1 MATRF
6 NVFYLGNVGRIDTTE
21 GNQIS
26 ENARSL
32 EGETFG
38 GANSPL
44 YNNIKSFSPGARGY
58 GNTARGTYSTDNSGE
73 NGSDTFRID
82 DGNSQNFDAIASY
95 AATLTYADGSQA
107 TVTAIV
113 FQSTNGDLFLAPAAS
128 SSDYQSALEAGPI
141 DSITFNT
148 VSSNEAMM
156 YASRVDADYVAPDG
170 TVDGTSGDDSM
181 RVGSTDAQADEV
193 DNSGNA
199 IKLGAGNDKIS
210 AGSGDDTILGGAGN
224 DYIAGNDGDDRL
236 HGDADTTEETTF
248 SWANQNIEDG
258 VSVTGGITGVTSS
271 GNIQVTMSVDQG
283 ENFRSATM
291 ERNDPLYDYNELSDS
306 SSIRILGG
314 AAGSDPNTAKM
325 SIDFSSLDSGV
336 SDEVSNVTFGIF
348 DIDQAYG
355 FVDEVIVR
363 AYDADGNLI
372 PVNLTA
378 GNSDTLD
385 VNDETGRAISTDAG
399 RGTTNAKT
407 GFLQVDIA
415 GPVSRIEIEYN
426 NHDPDDTGHAI
437 RVGDLK
443 MSTISATD
451 AGNDTLDGGA
461 GNDTIYGD
469 GGDDSLSGGADND
482 SLSGGSGDD
491 RIEGGTGHD
500 TIAGGTGNDAMSGG
514 DDADLFVME
523 DDFGTDKI
531 AGGEGGKDYDVVTF
545 DALSNGV
552 SVTYTGAEAGT
563 ATEGPNSVSFTEI
576 EKLVLTNSSDYV
588 DASIGGVAVDTGA
601 GNDTIKVGDG
611 AYDIDAGT
619 GDDRIIREAGT
630 TADDANSVIDAGDGI
645 DTYVAGSGL
654 GADHTVDLA
663 ASRLDHA
670 GNDRGDLLNFENV
683 ALENSAAS
691 VKGDSKDN
699 TITARG
705 TQDNSLSGGDGN
717 DSIDGGGGNDNLH
730 GDAGRDTLIG
740 GDGNDTLDGGQGD
753 DQLTGGDGDDVFVYS
768 GGHDTITDFNA
779 GNTGPLDDDDTTN
792 NDFIDLSGYYDKI
805 FDLRAD
811 YEDNGILDQSNFE
824 TTDYTYNSKF
834 EDGSL
839 KFIGVQAQHFTYDN
853 TGVVCFGKGTAI
865 RTPRGDVLVE
875 DLRVGD
881 LVTTMDNGP
890 QKIRWINTRSYDA
903 EQMQKGSHLH
913 PVLIKRGTF
922 GAERDLLVSQQHG
935 VLVGQSGDS
944 FARAKHLA
952 DAAKGVRI
960 AKGKKSVTYVHLMF
974 DDHQVIFAEN
984 VPSES
989 FYPGPMALTQMSKP
1003 HRAAFSKVLPA
1014 LGTGRVNREEVAK
1027 VYGPTARVFLKKKQV
1042 LNQHG
1047 APARGK
1053 GKTPSRLI
1061 LQASA
1066 DLAQQ
1071 QASKAIR
1078 TRNTVTT
1085 AEARA

>member
-552 SVTYTGAEAGT
+552 SVTYTGAESGT

-601 GNDTIKVGDG
+601 GDDTIKVGDG
-611 AYDIDAGT
+611 AYNIDAGT
-619 GDDRIIREAGT
+619 GNDRIIREAGT

-1014 LGTGRVNREEVAK
+1014 LGTGRVSREEVAK
-1027 VYGPTARVFLKKKQV
+1027 IYGPTARVFLKKKQV

>member
-148 VSSNEAMM
+148 VSSNESMM

-199 IKLGAGNDKIS
+199 VKLGAGNDKIS

-469 GGDDSLSGGADND
+469 GGNDSLSGGADND

-545 DALSNGV
+545 DALSKGV

-601 GNDTIKVGDG
+601 GDDTIKVGDG
-611 AYDIDAGT
+611 AYNIDAGT
-619 GDDRIIREAGT
+619 GNDRIIREAGT

-705 TQDNSLSGGDGN
+705 TQDNSLSGGDGD

-740 GDGNDTLDGGQGD
+740 GDGNDTLDGGQDD

-960 AKGKKSVTYVHLMF
+960 AKGKKTVTYVHLMF

-1014 LGTGRVNREEVAK
+1014 LGTGRVSREEVAK

-1047 APARGK
+1047 LPARGK
-1053 GKTPSRLI
+1053 GKAPSRLI

-1066 DLAQQ
+1066 DLARQ
-1071 QASKAIR
+1071 QATKAIR
-1078 TRNTVTT
+1078 TRNKVTT

>member
-148 VSSNEAMM
+148 VSSNESMM
-156 YASRVDADYVAPDG
+156 YASRIDADYVAPDG

-181 RVGSTDAQADEV
+181 RVGSTDAHADEV

-199 IKLGAGNDKIS
+199 VKLGAGNDKIS
-210 AGSGDDTILGGAGN
+210 AGSGDDTILGGAGH
-224 DYIAGNDGDDRL
+224 DYIAGNDGDDRI

-306 SSIRILGG
+306 SSIHILGG

-461 GNDTIYGD
+461 GSDTIYGD
-469 GGDDSLSGGADND
+469 GGNDSLSGGADND

-545 DALSNGV
+545 DALSKGV
-552 SVTYTGAEAGT
+552 SVTYTGTEAGT

-588 DASIGGVAVDTGA
+588 DATIGGVAVDTGA
-601 GNDTIKVGDG
+601 GDDTIKVGDG
-611 AYDIDAGT
+611 AYNIDAGT

-630 TADDANSVIDAGDGI
+630 TADDATSVIDAGDGI

-779 GNTGPLDDDDTTN
+779 GNTGPLDDNDTTN

-1027 VYGPTARVFLKKKQV
+1027 IYGPTARVFLNKKQV

-1047 APARGK
+1047 LPARDK
-1053 GKTPSRLI
+1053 GKAPSRLI

-1066 DLAQQ
+1066 VLARQ
-1071 QASKAIR
+1071 QATKPIR

>member
-611 AYDIDAGT
+611 AYNIDAGT

-903 EQMQKGSHLH
+903 RQMQKGSHLH

-1014 LGTGRVNREEVAK
+1014 LGTGRVSREEVAK
-1027 VYGPTARVFLKKKQV
+1027 IYGPTARVFLKKKQV

>member
-82 DGNSQNFDAIASY
+82 DDNSQNFDAIASY

-611 AYDIDAGT
+611 AYNIDAGT

-1014 LGTGRVNREEVAK
+1014 LGTGRVSREEVAK
-1027 VYGPTARVFLKKKQV
+1027 IYGPTARVFLKKKQV

>member
-148 VSSNEAMM
+148 VSSNESMM

-199 IKLGAGNDKIS
+199 VKLGAGNDKIS

-306 SSIRILGG
+306 SSIHILGG

-601 GNDTIKVGDG
+601 GDDTIKVGDG

-705 TQDNSLSGGDGN
+705 TQDNSLSGGDGD

-740 GDGNDTLDGGQGD
+740 GDGNDTLDGGQDD

-903 EQMQKGSHLH
+903 GQMQKGSHLH

-1014 LGTGRVNREEVAK
+1014 LGTGCVSREEVAK

-1047 APARGK
+1047 VPARGK
-1053 GKTPSRLI
+1053 GKAPSRLI

-1066 DLAQQ
+1066 DLARQ
-1071 QASKAIR
+1071 QATKAIR

>member
-128 SSDYQSALEAGPI
+128 SADYQSALEAGPI

-306 SSIRILGG
+306 SSIHILGG

-378 GNSDTLD
+378 GNSDTLN

-611 AYDIDAGT
+611 AYNIDAGT

-1014 LGTGRVNREEVAK
+1014 LGTGRVSREEVAK
-1027 VYGPTARVFLKKKQV
+1027 IYGPTARVFLKKKQV

>member
-469 GGDDSLSGGADND
+469 GGNDSLSGGADND

-903 EQMQKGSHLH
+903 RQMQKGSHLH

-989 FYPGPMALTQMSKP
+989 FYPGPMALSQMSKP

-1014 LGTGRVNREEVAK
+1014 LGTGRVSREEVAK
-1027 VYGPTARVFLKKKQV
+1027 IYGPTARVFLKKKQV

-1047 APARGK
+1047 VPARGK

>member
-306 SSIRILGG
+306 SSIHILGG

-461 GNDTIYGD
+461 GSDTIYGD
-469 GGDDSLSGGADND
+469 GGNDSLSGGADND

-552 SVTYTGAEAGT
+552 SVTYTGEEAGT

-779 GNTGPLDDDDTTN
+779 GNTGPLDDNDTTN

-989 FYPGPMALTQMSKP
+989 FYPGPMALSQMSKP

-1014 LGTGRVNREEVAK
+1014 LGTGRVSREEVAK
-1027 VYGPTARVFLKKKQV
+1027 IYGPTARVFLKKKQV

-1047 APARGK
+1047 VPARGK

-1071 QASKAIR
+1071 QATKAIR

>member
-148 VSSNEAMM
+148 VSSNESMM

-611 AYDIDAGT
+611 AYNIDAGT

-740 GDGNDTLDGGQGD
+740 GDGNDTLDGGQDD

-1014 LGTGRVNREEVAK
+1014 LGTGRVSREEVAK
-1027 VYGPTARVFLKKKQV
+1027 IYGPTARVFLKKKQV

-1071 QASKAIR
+1071 QATKAIR

>member
-148 VSSNEAMM
+148 VSSNESMM

-552 SVTYTGAEAGT
+552 SVTYTGEEAGT

-611 AYDIDAGT
+611 AYNIDAGT

-1014 LGTGRVNREEVAK
+1014 LGTGRVSREEVAK
-1027 VYGPTARVFLKKKQV
+1027 IYGPTARVFLKKKQV

>member
-26 ENARSL
+26 ENASSL

-148 VSSNEAMM
+148 VSSNESMM

-199 IKLGAGNDKIS
+199 VKLGAGNDKIS

-469 GGDDSLSGGADND
+469 GGNDSLSGGADND

-545 DALSNGV
+545 DALSKGV

-601 GNDTIKVGDG
+601 GDDTIKVGDG
-611 AYDIDAGT
+611 AYNIDAGT
-619 GDDRIIREAGT
+619 GNDRIIREAGT

-705 TQDNSLSGGDGN
+705 TQDNSLSGGDGD

-960 AKGKKSVTYVHLMF
+960 AKGKKTVTYVHLMF

-1014 LGTGRVNREEVAK
+1014 LGTGRVSREEVAK

-1047 APARGK
+1047 LPARGK
-1053 GKTPSRLI
+1053 GKAPSRLI

-1066 DLAQQ
+1066 DLARQ
-1071 QASKAIR
+1071 QATKAIR
-1078 TRNTVTT
+1078 TRNKVTT

>member
-199 IKLGAGNDKIS
+199 VKLGAGNDKIS

-461 GNDTIYGD
+461 GSDTIYGD
-469 GGDDSLSGGADND
+469 GGNDSLSGGADND

-552 SVTYTGAEAGT
+552 SVTYTGEEAGT

-989 FYPGPMALTQMSKP
+989 FYPGPMALSQMSKP

-1014 LGTGRVNREEVAK
+1014 LGTGRVSREEVAK
-1027 VYGPTARVFLKKKQV
+1027 IYGPTARVFLKKKQV

-1047 APARGK
+1047 VPARGK

>member
-148 VSSNEAMM
+148 VSSNESMM

-199 IKLGAGNDKIS
+199 VKLGAGNDKIS

-224 DYIAGNDGDDRL
+224 DYIAGNDGDDRI

-469 GGDDSLSGGADND
+469 GGNDSLSGGADND

-552 SVTYTGAEAGT
+552 SVTYTGAESGT

-601 GNDTIKVGDG
+601 GDDTIKVGDG
-611 AYDIDAGT
+611 AYNIDAGT

-705 TQDNSLSGGDGN
+705 TQDNSLSGGDGD

-903 EQMQKGSHLH
+903 GQMQKGSHLH

-1047 APARGK
+1047 LPARGK
-1053 GKTPSRLI
+1053 GKAPSRPI

-1066 DLAQQ
+1066 DLARQ

>member
-148 VSSNEAMM
+148 VSSNESMM

-199 IKLGAGNDKIS
+199 VKLGAGNDKIS

-224 DYIAGNDGDDRL
+224 DYIAGNGGDDRI

-314 AAGSDPNTAKM
+314 AEGSDPNTAKM

-469 GGDDSLSGGADND
+469 GGNDSLSGGADND

-552 SVTYTGAEAGT
+552 SVTYTGAESGT

-601 GNDTIKVGDG
+601 GDDTIKVGDG

-740 GDGNDTLDGGQGD
+740 GDGNDTLDGGQDD

-779 GNTGPLDDDDTTN
+779 GNTGPLDDNDTTN

-960 AKGKKSVTYVHLMF
+960 AKGKKTVTYVHLMF

-1014 LGTGRVNREEVAK
+1014 LGTGRVSREEVAK

-1047 APARGK
+1047 LPARGK
-1053 GKTPSRLI
+1053 GKAPSRLI

-1066 DLAQQ
+1066 DLARQ
-1071 QASKAIR
+1071 QASKSIR

>member
-141 DSITFNT
+141 DSITFNA
-148 VSSNEAMM
+148 VSSNESMM

-199 IKLGAGNDKIS
+199 VKLGAGNDKIS

-224 DYIAGNDGDDRL
+224 DYIAGNDGDDRI

-306 SSIRILGG
+306 SSIHILGG

-779 GNTGPLDDDDTTN
+779 GNTGPLDDNDTTN

-903 EQMQKGSHLH
+903 GQMQKGSHLH

-1047 APARGK
+1047 LPARGK
-1053 GKTPSRLI
+1053 GKAPSRLI

-1066 DLAQQ
+1066 DLARQ
-1071 QASKAIR
+1071 QATKAIR

>member
-26 ENARSL
+26 ENASSL

-148 VSSNEAMM
+148 VSSNESMM

-199 IKLGAGNDKIS
+199 VKLGAGNDKIS

-314 AAGSDPNTAKM
+314 AEGSDPNTAKM

-545 DALSNGV
+545 DALSKGV
-552 SVTYTGAEAGT
+552 SVTYTGAESGT

-601 GNDTIKVGDG
+601 GDDTIKVGDG

-630 TADDANSVIDAGDGI
+630 TADDANSVIDAGGGI

-670 GNDRGDLLNFENV
+670 GSDRGDLLNFENV

-705 TQDNSLSGGDGN
+705 TQDNSLSGGDGD

-779 GNTGPLDDDDTTN
+779 GNTGPLDDNDTTN

-903 EQMQKGSHLH
+903 GQMQKESHLH

-1047 APARGK
+1047 LPARGK
-1053 GKTPSRLI
+1053 GKAPSRLI

-1066 DLAQQ
+1066 DLARQ
-1071 QASKAIR
+1071 QASKSIR

>member
-306 SSIRILGG
+306 SSIHILGG

-552 SVTYTGAEAGT
+552 SVTYTGEEAGT

-779 GNTGPLDDDDTTN
+779 GNTGPLDDNDTTN

-903 EQMQKGSHLH
+903 RQMQKGSHLH

-989 FYPGPMALTQMSKP
+989 FYPGPMALSQMSKP

-1014 LGTGRVNREEVAK
+1014 LGTGRVSREEVAK
-1027 VYGPTARVFLKKKQV
+1027 IYGPTARVFLKKKQV

-1047 APARGK
+1047 VPARGK

>member
-306 SSIRILGG
+306 SSIHILGG

-552 SVTYTGAEAGT
+552 SVTYTGEEAGT

-611 AYDIDAGT
+611 AYNIDAGT

-989 FYPGPMALTQMSKP
+989 FYPGPMALSQMSKP

-1014 LGTGRVNREEVAK
+1014 LGTGRVSREEVAK
-1027 VYGPTARVFLKKKQV
+1027 IYGPTARVFLKKKQV

-1047 APARGK
+1047 VPARGK

>member
-306 SSIRILGG
+306 SSIHILGG
-314 AAGSDPNTAKM
+314 AAGADPNTAKM

-611 AYDIDAGT
+611 AYNIDAGT

-1014 LGTGRVNREEVAK
+1014 LGTGRVSREEVAK
-1027 VYGPTARVFLKKKQV
+1027 IYGPTARVFLKKKQV

>member
-148 VSSNEAMM
+148 VSSNESMM

-199 IKLGAGNDKIS
+199 VKLGAGNDKIS

-469 GGDDSLSGGADND
+469 GGNDSLSGGADND

-601 GNDTIKVGDG
+601 GDDTIKVGDG

-903 EQMQKGSHLH
+903 GQMQKGSHLH

-1014 LGTGRVNREEVAK
+1014 LGTGRVSREEVAK

-1047 APARGK
+1047 LPARGK
-1053 GKTPSRLI
+1053 GKAPSRLI

-1066 DLAQQ
+1066 DLARQ

>member
-199 IKLGAGNDKIS
+199 VKLGAGNDKIS

-224 DYIAGNDGDDRL
+224 DYIAGNDGDDRI

-306 SSIRILGG
+306 SSIHILGG

-779 GNTGPLDDDDTTN
+779 GNTGPLDDNDTTN

-903 EQMQKGSHLH
+903 GQMQKGSHLH

-1071 QASKAIR
+1071 QATKSIR

>member
-141 DSITFNT
+141 ESITFNT
-148 VSSNEAMM
+148 VSSDEAMM

-199 IKLGAGNDKIS
+199 VKLGAGNDKIS

-314 AAGSDPNTAKM
+314 AEGSDPNTAKM

-601 GNDTIKVGDG
+601 GDDTIKVGDG

-740 GDGNDTLDGGQGD
+740 GDGNDTLDGGQDD

-903 EQMQKGSHLH
+903 RQMQKGSHLH

-989 FYPGPMALTQMSKP
+989 FYPGPMALSQMSKP

-1014 LGTGRVNREEVAK
+1014 LGTGRVSREEVAK
-1027 VYGPTARVFLKKKQV
+1027 IYGPTARVFLKKKQV

-1047 APARGK
+1047 LPARGK
-1053 GKTPSRLI
+1053 GKAPSRLI

-1066 DLAQQ
+1066 DLARQ

>member
-148 VSSNEAMM
+148 VSSNESMM

-199 IKLGAGNDKIS
+199 VKLGAGNDKIS

-314 AAGSDPNTAKM
+314 AEGSDPNTAKM

-552 SVTYTGAEAGT
+552 SVTYTGAESGT

-601 GNDTIKVGDG
+601 GDDTIKVGDG

-740 GDGNDTLDGGQGD
+740 GDGNDTLDGGQDD

-903 EQMQKGSHLH
+903 GQMQKGSHLH

-1014 LGTGRVNREEVAK
+1014 LGTGRVSREEVAK
-1027 VYGPTARVFLKKKQV
+1027 VYGPTARVFLKRKQV

-1047 APARGK
+1047 LPARGK
-1053 GKTPSRLI
+1053 GKAPSRLI

-1066 DLAQQ
+1066 DLARQ
-1071 QASKAIR
+1071 QAPKAIR

>member
-148 VSSNEAMM
+148 VSSNESMM

-199 IKLGAGNDKIS
+199 VKLGAGNDKIS

-258 VSVTGGITGVTSS
+258 ASVTGGITGVTSS

-372 PVNLTA
+372 PVKLTA

-469 GGDDSLSGGADND
+469 GGNDSLSGGADND

-552 SVTYTGAEAGT
+552 SVTYTGAESGT

-601 GNDTIKVGDG
+601 GDDTIKVGDG

-619 GDDRIIREAGT
+619 GDDRIIREVGT

-705 TQDNSLSGGDGN
+705 TQDNSLSGGDGD
-717 DSIDGGGGNDNLH
+717 DSIDGGGGDDNLH

-903 EQMQKGSHLH
+903 GQMQKGSHLH

-989 FYPGPMALTQMSKP
+989 FYPGPMALDQMSKP

-1014 LGTGRVNREEVAK
+1014 LGSGRVSREEVAK

-1047 APARGK
+1047 LPARGK
-1053 GKTPSRLI
+1053 GKAPSRLI

-1066 DLAQQ
+1066 DLARQ
-1071 QASKAIR
+1071 QATKAIR

>member
-199 IKLGAGNDKIS
+199 VKLGAGNDKIS

-469 GGDDSLSGGADND
+469 GGNDSLSGGADND

-552 SVTYTGAEAGT
+552 SVTYTGEEAGT

-779 GNTGPLDDDDTTN
+779 GNTGPLDDNDTTN

-903 EQMQKGSHLH
+903 GQMQKGSHLH

-1047 APARGK
+1047 LPARGK
-1053 GKTPSRLI
+1053 GKAPSRPI

-1066 DLAQQ
+1066 DLARQ

>member
-148 VSSNEAMM
+148 VSSNESMM

-199 IKLGAGNDKIS
+199 VKLGAGNDKIS

-224 DYIAGNDGDDRL
+224 DYIAGNDGDDRI

-314 AAGSDPNTAKM
+314 AEGSDPNTAKM

-531 AGGEGGKDYDVVTF
+531 AGGEGGKNYDVVTF

-552 SVTYTGAEAGT
+552 SVTYTGAESGT

-601 GNDTIKVGDG
+601 GDDTIKVGDG
-611 AYDIDAGT
+611 AYNIDAGT
-619 GDDRIIREAGT
+619 GNDRIIREAGT

-705 TQDNSLSGGDGN
+705 TQDNSLSGGDGD
-717 DSIDGGGGNDNLH
+717 DSIDGGGGDDNLH

-740 GDGNDTLDGGQGD
+740 GDGNDTLDGGQDD

-989 FYPGPMALTQMSKP
+989 FYPGPMALDQMSKP

-1014 LGTGRVNREEVAK
+1014 LGTGRVSREEVGK

-1047 APARGK
+1047 LPARGK
-1053 GKTPSRLI
+1053 GKAPSRLI

-1066 DLAQQ
+1066 DLARQ
-1071 QASKAIR
+1071 QATKAIR
-1078 TRNTVTT
+1078 TRNKVTT

>member
-148 VSSNEAMM
+148 VSSNESMM

-193 DNSGNA
+193 DNSGNVV
-199 IKLGAGNDKIS
+199 KLGAGNDKIS

-224 DYIAGNDGDDRL
+224 DYIAGNDGDDRI
-236 HGDADTTEETTF
+236 HGDADTTEATSF

-258 VSVTGGITGVTSS
+258 VSVTGGITGVTDS
-271 GNIQVTMSVDQG
+271 GDIQVTMSLDQG

-306 SSIRILGG
+306 SSIHILGG
-314 AAGSDPNTAKM
+314 AAGSHPNTAKM

-601 GNDTIKVGDG
+601 GDDTIKVGDG
-611 AYDIDAGT
+611 AYNIDAGT

-768 GGHDTITDFNA
+768 GGHDTITDFNT

-890 QKIRWINTRSYDA
+890 QKIRWINTRSYDP

-1014 LGTGRVNREEVAK
+1014 LGTGRVSREEVAK

-1066 DLAQQ
+1066 DLARQ
-1071 QASKAIR
+1071 QATKAIR

-1085 AEARA
+1085 AEART

>member
-148 VSSNEAMM
+148 VSSNESMM

-199 IKLGAGNDKIS
+199 VKLGAGNDKIS

-469 GGDDSLSGGADND
+469 GGNDSLSGGADND

-552 SVTYTGAEAGT
+552 SVTYTGAESGT

-601 GNDTIKVGDG
+601 GDDTIKVGDG

-705 TQDNSLSGGDGN
+705 TQDNSLSGGDGD

-903 EQMQKGSHLH
+903 GQMQKGSHLH

-1047 APARGK
+1047 LPARGK
-1053 GKTPSRLI
+1053 GKAPSRPI

-1066 DLAQQ
+1066 DLARQ

>member
-199 IKLGAGNDKIS
+199 VKLGAGNDKIS

-224 DYIAGNDGDDRL
+224 DYIAGNDGDDRI

-306 SSIRILGG
+306 SSIHILGG

-461 GNDTIYGD
+461 GSDTIYGD
-469 GGDDSLSGGADND
+469 GGNDSLSGGADND

-779 GNTGPLDDDDTTN
+779 GNTGPLDDNDTTN

-903 EQMQKGSHLH
+903 GQMQKGSHLH

-1071 QASKAIR
+1071 QATKSIR

>member
-148 VSSNEAMM
+148 VSSNESMM

-199 IKLGAGNDKIS
+199 VKLGAGNDKIS

-224 DYIAGNDGDDRL
+224 DYIAGNDGDDRI

-306 SSIRILGG
+306 SSIHILGG

-576 EKLVLTNSSDYV
+576 EKLVLTSSSDYV

-601 GNDTIKVGDG
+601 GDDTIKVGDG
-611 AYDIDAGT
+611 AYNIDAGT

-740 GDGNDTLDGGQGD
+740 GDGNDTLDGGQDD

-890 QKIRWINTRSYDA
+890 QKIRWINTRSYDP

-1014 LGTGRVNREEVAK
+1014 LGTGRVSREEVAK

-1066 DLAQQ
+1066 DLARQ
-1071 QASKAIR
+1071 QATKAIR

-1085 AEARA
+1085 AEART

>member
-148 VSSNEAMM
+148 VSSNESMM

-199 IKLGAGNDKIS
+199 VKLGAGNDKIS

-224 DYIAGNDGDDRL
+224 DYIAGNDGDDRI

-314 AAGSDPNTAKM
+314 AEGSDPNTAKM

-531 AGGEGGKDYDVVTF
+531 AGGEGGKNYDVVTF

-552 SVTYTGAEAGT
+552 SVTYTGAESGT

-601 GNDTIKVGDG
+601 GDDTIKVGDG
-611 AYDIDAGT
+611 AYNIDAGT
-619 GDDRIIREAGT
+619 GNDRIIREAGT

-705 TQDNSLSGGDGN
+705 TQDNSLSGGDGD

-740 GDGNDTLDGGQGD
+740 GDGNDTLDGGQDD

-989 FYPGPMALTQMSKP
+989 FYPGPMALDQMSKP

-1047 APARGK
+1047 LPARGK
-1053 GKTPSRLI
+1053 GKAPSRLI

-1066 DLAQQ
+1066 DLARQ
-1071 QASKAIR
+1071 QATKAIR
-1078 TRNTVTT
+1078 TRNKVTT

>member
-611 AYDIDAGT
+611 AYNIDAGT

-663 ASRLDHA
+663 AGRLDHA

-1014 LGTGRVNREEVAK
+1014 LGTGRVSREEVAK
-1027 VYGPTARVFLKKKQV
+1027 IYGPTARVFLKKKQV

>member
-26 ENARSL
+26 ENASSL

-148 VSSNEAMM
+148 VSSNESMM

-199 IKLGAGNDKIS
+199 VKLGAGNDKIS

-224 DYIAGNDGDDRL
+224 DYIAGNDGDDRI

-314 AAGSDPNTAKM
+314 AEGSDPNTAKM

-461 GNDTIYGD
+461 GSDTIYGD

-601 GNDTIKVGDG
+601 GDDTIKVGDG
-611 AYDIDAGT
+611 AYNIDAGT

-705 TQDNSLSGGDGN
+705 TQDNSLSGGDGD

-740 GDGNDTLDGGQGD
+740 GDGNDTLDGGQDD

-989 FYPGPMALTQMSKP
+989 FYPGPMALDQMSKP

-1053 GKTPSRLI
+1053 GKAPSRLI

-1066 DLAQQ
+1066 DLARQ
-1071 QASKAIR
+1071 QATKAIR
-1078 TRNTVTT
+1078 TRNKVTT

>member
-552 SVTYTGAEAGT
+552 SVTYTGEEAGT

-611 AYDIDAGT
+611 AYNIDAGT

-1014 LGTGRVNREEVAK
+1014 LGTGRVSREEVAK
-1027 VYGPTARVFLKKKQV
+1027 IYGPTARVFLKKKQV

>member
-552 SVTYTGAEAGT
+552 SVTYTGAESGT

-611 AYDIDAGT
+611 AYNIDAGT

-903 EQMQKGSHLH
+903 GQMQKGSHLH

-1014 LGTGRVNREEVAK
+1014 LGTGRVSREEVAK
-1027 VYGPTARVFLKKKQV
+1027 IYGPTARVFLKKKQV

>member
-148 VSSNEAMM
+148 VSSNESMM

-199 IKLGAGNDKIS
+199 VKLGAGNDKIS

-314 AAGSDPNTAKM
+314 AEGSDPNTAKM

-336 SDEVSNVTFGIF
+336 SDEVGNVTFGIF

-469 GGDDSLSGGADND
+469 GGNDSLSGGADND

-552 SVTYTGAEAGT
+552 SVTYTGAESGT

-601 GNDTIKVGDG
+601 GDDTIKVGDG

-705 TQDNSLSGGDGN
+705 TQDNSLSGGDGD

-903 EQMQKGSHLH
+903 GQMQKGSHLH

-1047 APARGK
+1047 LPARGK
-1053 GKTPSRLI
+1053 GKAPSRPI

-1066 DLAQQ
+1066 DLARQ

>member
-148 VSSNEAMM
+148 VSSNESMM

-199 IKLGAGNDKIS
+199 VKLGAGNDKIS

-469 GGDDSLSGGADND
+469 GGNDSLSGGADND

-552 SVTYTGAEAGT
+552 SVTYTGAESGT

-601 GNDTIKVGDG
+601 GDDTIKVGDG

-903 EQMQKGSHLH
+903 GQMQKGSHLH

-1047 APARGK
+1047 LPARGK
-1053 GKTPSRLI
+1053 GKAPSRLI

-1066 DLAQQ
+1066 DLARQ

>member
-199 IKLGAGNDKIS
+199 VKLGAGNDKIS

-469 GGDDSLSGGADND
+469 GGNDSLSGGADND

-545 DALSNGV
+545 DALNKGV
-552 SVTYTGAEAGT
+552 SVTYTGAESGT

-601 GNDTIKVGDG
+601 GDDTIKVGDG

-705 TQDNSLSGGDGN
+705 TQDNSLSGGDGD

-768 GGHDTITDFNA
+768 GGHDTITDFNT

-903 EQMQKGSHLH
+903 GQMQKGSHLH

-1047 APARGK
+1047 LPARGK
-1053 GKTPSRLI
+1053 GKAPSRLI

-1066 DLAQQ
+1066 DLARQ

>member
-461 GNDTIYGD
+461 GSDTIYGD
-469 GGDDSLSGGADND
+469 GGNDSLSGGADND

-552 SVTYTGAEAGT
+552 SVTYTGEEAGT

-989 FYPGPMALTQMSKP
+989 FYPGPMALSQMSKP

-1014 LGTGRVNREEVAK
+1014 LGTGRVSREEVAK
-1027 VYGPTARVFLKKKQV
+1027 IYGPTARVFLKKKQV